1 MIKREVLKT
10 AKDFPTDYRLV
21 VSNCD
26 LSSLTLAPLLF
37 RVPWDIVL
45 GPSHRGGVT
54 VAGDAFHPMTPDLGQ
69 GGCSALEDAVVLA
82 RNIANTPN
90 NVNLGIENYVKERRW
105 RTARLVGASYLAGVL
120 EPWQSRV
127 IMLSRMWE
135 SFRQS
140 AFIWLLHSKY
150 GTLNYDCGT
159 LPTAD
164 ASLALNKNI
173 QSYDTMNKNL

>member
-1 MIKREVLKT
+1 MIKWEVLKT
-10 AKDFPTDYRLV
+10 AKDFPLEYRQV

-37 RVPWDIVL
+37 RVPWNIVL
-45 GPSHRGGVT
+45 GPSHYGGVT

-82 RNIANTPN
+82 RNIANTLN

-105 RTARLVGASYLAGVL
+105 RAARLVGASYLSGVL
-120 EPWQSRV
+120 EPWQSRR
-127 IMLSRMWE
+127 MLSRMWE
-135 SFRQS
+135 SFRQY
-140 AFIWLLHSKY
+140 AFNWLLHSKY

-159 LPTAD
+159 LTTAD
-164 ASLALNKNI
+164 ESFALNK
-173 QSYDTMNKNL
+173 DK